1 MEQCR
6 ENKAAIVTG
15 ASSGIGAAI
24 SARPKGTAQPADVP
38 VMSFPSVTAGAQ
50 TMWALP
56 IWPSQPG

>member
-6 ENKAAIVTG
+6 ENEAAIVTG

-56 IWPSQPG
+56 I